1 MRYLLDTHAFI
12 WIVTGETEYFSKTLM
27 NIIENTENAL
37 FLSAASIWEMMIKC
51 SINRLSIPKPEK
63 SFLTEQMAISNI
75 TELPVNMEHSFE
87 IINLPLFHKDPFD
100 RILVSQARVEN
111 MRIITRD
118 KKMSLY
124 DIDIVW

>member
-1 MRYLLDTHAFI
+1 
-12 WIVTGETEYFSKTLM
+12 
-27 NIIENTENAL
+27 
-37 FLSAASIWEMMIKC
+37 
-51 SINRLSIPKPEK
+51 
-63 SFLTEQMAISNI
+63 MAISNI
-75 TELPVNMEHSFE
+75 TDLPVNMEHSFE

-118 KKMSLY
+118 KKMNLY